1 MAKQRRAP
9 LILAGLGLAMAIMG
23 LVVEEFHL
31 FELEGTVSY
40 ITFGLLFIAIAA
52 IVMLRGASK

>member
-9 LILAGLGLAMAIMG
+9 LVLAGLGLAMAVTGI
-23 LVVEEFHL
+23 LDEYLHL
-31 FELEGTVSY
+31 MLLEGTVEY
-40 ITFGLLFIAIAA
+40 IMFGLLFIAIAA